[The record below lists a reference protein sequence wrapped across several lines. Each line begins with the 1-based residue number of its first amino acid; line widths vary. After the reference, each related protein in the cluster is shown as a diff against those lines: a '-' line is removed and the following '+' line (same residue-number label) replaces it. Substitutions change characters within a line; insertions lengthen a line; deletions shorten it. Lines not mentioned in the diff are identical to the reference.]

1 MSIEVSLKDGEGS
14 GGRAKVTSRGQ
25 VVTAPLDF
33 STFYNVTAGVINT
46 AYNLVAPKTGKRFVI
61 TTIHLYANKN
71 VGASDATVVLYES
84 DSATSTTANET
95 IINIEMLKQTH
106 LILNGLNTLVTE
118 GQWINVKTD
127 DDDVFANIAG
137 YFIDA

>member
-1 MSIEVSLKDGEGS
+1 MSIKVELKDGSGS
-14 GGRAKVTSRGQ
+14 GNQAKVTSRGQ
-25 VVTAPLDF
+25 LVTSPLDF
-33 STFYNVTAGVINT
+33 STFYNVTADVINT
-46 AYNLVAPKTGKRFVI
+46 AYNLVSPQTGKRFVI

-71 VGASDATVVLYES
+71 VGAGDATVVLYET
-84 DSATSTTANET
+84 DSATDTTVNET
-95 IINIEMLKQTH
+95 IINIELLKQTH
-106 LILNGLNTLVTE
+106 LTLSHLNTIVTE